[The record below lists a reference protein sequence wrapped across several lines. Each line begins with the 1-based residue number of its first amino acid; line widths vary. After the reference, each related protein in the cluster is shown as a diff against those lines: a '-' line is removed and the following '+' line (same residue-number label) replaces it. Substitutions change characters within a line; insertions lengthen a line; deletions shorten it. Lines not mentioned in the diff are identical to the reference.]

1 MDRVAGKRVAVIGA
15 GSIGAGWGNGKAA
28 AVTYAREGARVLC
41 VDRNSDAANETVA
54 LIQGEGNTAQAC
66 VGDMTDEGDVAACL
80 AAIQDNFGGID
91 ILHFNVGISAKGGV
105 ADQTLADWNRIF
117 AVNLTAAMLVSR
129 AILPGMKQQRGGAL
143 VFISSLAAQIAGP
156 YSYASY
162 EASKAGLC
170 RMSASIAKEYA
181 PFGVRSNTILPGMI
195 DTPHVTSFIGPD
207 TDPETLAAQRASLVP
222 MGRQGTAWDIANA
235 ALFLA
240 SDQAGFITGIDLR
253 VDGGM
258 GA

>member
-1 MDRVAGKRVAVIGA
+1 MSRVDGKRVAVIGA
-15 GSIGAGWGNGKAA
+15 GSVGAGWGNGKAA
-28 AVTYAREGARVLC
+28 AVTYAREGAQVLC
-41 VDRNSDAANETVA
+41 VDRNGDAAEETVA
-54 LIQGEGNTAQAC
+54 IIKDEGHQARAY
-66 VGDMTDEGDVAACL
+66 VGDMTSEDDVAAL
-80 AAIQDNFGGID
+80 VSALQDSWGGLD
-91 ILHFNVGISAKGGV
+91 ILHFNIGISAKGGV
-105 ADQTLADWNRIF
+105 ADQSLDDWNRIF

-129 AILPGMKQQRGGAL
+129 AVLPGMKQQGSGAL
-143 VFISSLAAQIAGP
+143 VFISSLAAQMAGP

-170 RMSASIAKEYA
+170 RMSASIAREYA

-207 TDPETLAAQRASLVP
+207 TDPEILASQRASMVP

-240 SDQAGFITGIDLR
+240 SDQAGFITGVDLR